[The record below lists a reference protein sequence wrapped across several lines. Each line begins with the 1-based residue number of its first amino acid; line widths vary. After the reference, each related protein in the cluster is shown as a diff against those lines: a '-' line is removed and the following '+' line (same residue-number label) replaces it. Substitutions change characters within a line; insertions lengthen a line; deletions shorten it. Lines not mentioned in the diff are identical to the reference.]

1 MPQIDQIASI
11 YASQF
16 FWLVLVFALI
26 YFGIG
31 KAMLP
36 KIQRT
41 VEDRSAKIEGDLAA
55 AEAART
61 AADTAEGAY
70 LAKLND
76 SRAKAQAEAA
86 AAKTRATLDSEQ
98 RLKAADV
105 QIAERT
111 AHAEAA
117 LAAKREAAL
126 GEIEGVAVEAAQD
139 IVARITGKSV
149 DATAAKAAVLDAMAR
164 G

>member
-1 MPQIDQIASI
+1 MPQIDQIAAI

-16 FWLVLVFALI
+16 FWLVLVFGLI

-41 VEDRSAKIEGDLAA
+41 VEDRTAKIEGDLAA
-55 AEAART
+55 AEAARA
-61 AADTAEGAY
+61 AADAAEGSY

-76 SRAKAQAEAA
+76 SRAKAAAEAA
-86 AAKTRATLDSEQ
+86 AAKAKATLATEA
-98 RLKAADV
+98 RLKTADLH
-105 QIAERT
+105 IAERS
-111 AHAEAA
+111 AHAERA
-117 LAAKREAAL
+117 LADRRDAAL
-126 GEIEGVAVEAAQD
+126 GEIEGVAIEAAQD

-149 DATAAKAAVLDAMAR
+149 DRQAAAAAVAEAMVR